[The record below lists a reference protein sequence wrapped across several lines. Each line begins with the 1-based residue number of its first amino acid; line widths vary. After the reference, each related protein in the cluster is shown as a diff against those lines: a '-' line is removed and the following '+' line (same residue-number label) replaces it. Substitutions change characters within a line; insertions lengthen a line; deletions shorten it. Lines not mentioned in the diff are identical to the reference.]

1 MYVTSDMAIYLV
13 EMKKYQIGYFRLKR
27 TVQFPYGRKKK
38 KEREKK
44 KIRDTFC
51 RTRIGGKIV
60 LSICL
65 HRVFKMQSPIRLSI
79 SPPASFRV
87 YSTLSPA
94 RANTNTPLYSSA
106 SMMKPCRRCA
116 RTHVTAHT
124 HRRKTRL
131 ITFSASFPLSPSL
144 SLSLCSRTRSTSLL
158 FMHVC
163 TGQVD
168 VY

>member
-1 MYVTSDMAIYLV
+1 MAV
-13 EMKKYQIGYFRLKR
+13 
-27 TVQFPYGRKKK
+27 KKK

-131 ITFSASFPLSPSL
+131 ITFSASFPLSLALFLFALEHARPPFYLCTSAPGRWTFIRIYGMDHFTLGKRFL
-144 SLSLCSRTRSTSLL
+144 SLPL
-158 FMHVC
+158 FK
-163 TGQVD
+163 
-168 VY
+168 